1 MQFQKGQSGN
11 PAGRPRGARNKLSL
25 LAESRFAEEGGALLD
40 MLIKVAKTGDVAAL
54 RLCIDRICPP
64 QRDRPVA
71 IELPEMK
78 TAADAVGAIGAI
90 MAAIGAGDLG
100 VHEAA
105 ELTNVVTGFSQ
116 TIIAAQLE
124 RRLGRG
130 RDGGSAIE
138 TGMTHRTPSA
148 RTSSFVGP
156 IRGSNPA
163 SLRPNRIR
171 ASLIHLLASQA
182 ETIDQRRARGGADE
196 ANGEVPGYTCRVMV
210 VMGFAAL
217 VAGQELGLLFTVV
230 RVAEDL
236 EVMDVVQIVPPDMDR
251 RDVLILGAARN
262 GEIRGFR
269 KERTT
274 GGERGRSADRRQ
286 QPVLLR

>member
-25 LAESRFAEEGGALLD
+25 LAESRFAEEGGALVD

-54 RLCIDRICPP
+54 RLYIDRICPP

-116 TIIAAQLE
+116 TITAAQLE
-124 RRLGRG
+124 RRL
-130 RDGGSAIE
+130 DEVEKAV
-138 TGMTHRTPSA
+138 A
-148 RTSSFVGP
+148 
-156 IRGSNPA
+156 
-163 SLRPNRIR
+163 
-171 ASLIHLLASQA
+171 LL
-182 ETIDQRRARGGADE
+182 QRE
-196 ANGEVPGYTCRVMV
+196 
-210 VMGFAAL
+210 
-217 VAGQELGLLFTVV
+217 
-230 RVAEDL
+230 
-236 EVMDVVQIVPPDMDR
+236 
-251 RDVLILGAARN
+251 
-262 GEIRGFR
+262 
-269 KERTT
+269 
-274 GGERGRSADRRQ
+274 
-286 QPVLLR
+286 